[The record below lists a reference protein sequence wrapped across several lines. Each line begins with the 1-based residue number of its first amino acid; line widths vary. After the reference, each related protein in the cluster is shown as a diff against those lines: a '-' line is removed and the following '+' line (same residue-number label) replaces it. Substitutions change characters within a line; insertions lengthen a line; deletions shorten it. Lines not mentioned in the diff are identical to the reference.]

1 MLYLCNRIQ
10 YYTGSPKNAKPVVT
24 ISRAEGVWQRC
35 HPIVAVMQPRMY
47 IYMRVGHKPFNAEW
61 DKHHNNMKPIDYR
74 KLTKEELLSI
84 YNSNMNYYKAHNIKR
99 PFGRYAELFFILF
112 NDGTNPY
119 MWSLETICSWFP
131 ECDRTKL
138 EKVLDIYI

>member
-1 MLYLCNRIQ
+1 
-10 YYTGSPKNAKPVVT
+10 
-24 ISRAEGVWQRC
+24 
-35 HPIVAVMQPRMY
+35 
-47 IYMRVGHKPFNAEW
+47 
-61 DKHHNNMKPIDYR
+61 MKPIDYR

-99 PFGRYAELFFILF
+99 QFGRYAELFFILF

>member
-1 MLYLCNRIQ
+1 M
-10 YYTGSPKNAKPVVT
+10 
-24 ISRAEGVWQRC
+24 E
-35 HPIVAVMQPRMY
+35 
-47 IYMRVGHKPFNAEW
+47 
-61 DKHHNNMKPIDYR
+61 PIDYR

-99 PFGRYAELFFILF
+99 QFGRYAELFFILF

>member
-1 MLYLCNRIQ
+1 M
-10 YYTGSPKNAKPVVT
+10 AK
-24 ISRAEGVWQRC
+24 
-35 HPIVAVMQPRMY
+35 
-47 IYMRVGHKPFNAEW
+47 
-61 DKHHNNMKPIDYR
+61 IDYR

-84 YNSNMNYYKAHNIKR
+84 YNSNMNYYKTHNIKR

-131 ECDRTKL
+131 ECDRNAYKRITIKR
-138 EKVLDIYI
+138 KDKAMDITIFALTAVVFYALGVAAGRHNDNFKE